1 MFTVSELMFTVSE
14 LMFIALEVMFTVLEL
29 MFTVLEHKI
38 YIYLKTNI
46 SLSLNAFLHHQA
58 KR

>member
-1 MFTVSELMFTVSE
+1 MFTVSE
-14 LMFIALEVMFTVLEL
+14 LMFIALEL
-29 MFTVLEHKI
+29 MFTVLEYKI

>member
-1 MFTVSELMFTVSE
+1 MFTGYKLMFTVSE
-14 LMFIALEVMFTVLEL
+14 LMFIALEL

-46 SLSLNAFLHHQA
+46 SLSLNAFPHHQA
-58 KR
+58 KQ